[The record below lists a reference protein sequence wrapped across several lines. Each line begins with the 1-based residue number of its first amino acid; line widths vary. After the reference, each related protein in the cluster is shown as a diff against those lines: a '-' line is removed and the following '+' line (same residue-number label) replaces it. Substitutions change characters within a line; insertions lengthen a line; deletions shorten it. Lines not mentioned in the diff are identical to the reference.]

1 MLTPGQAI
9 EVRPQAQGQVIK
21 AKWIRIELRKV
32 ETLPGGG
39 QSNTFFDFVGPSPV
53 TLWQSDD
60 EYGTL
65 RSVRNASATLDFADT
80 A

>member
-65 RSVRNASATLDFADT
+65 RSVCDTSATLDTTDT

>member
-1 MLTPGQAI
+1 MLIPGQAI

-65 RSVRNASATLDFADT
+65 RSVRDTSATLDTTDT